1 MVIITNIQLKGIK
14 MEYLLLGTIIA
25 NGNPYDLNIAFETK
39 KDCIEAVKAI
49 SKTTDQMKDVGCV
62 IFEKSK

>member
-1 MVIITNIQLKGIK
+1 